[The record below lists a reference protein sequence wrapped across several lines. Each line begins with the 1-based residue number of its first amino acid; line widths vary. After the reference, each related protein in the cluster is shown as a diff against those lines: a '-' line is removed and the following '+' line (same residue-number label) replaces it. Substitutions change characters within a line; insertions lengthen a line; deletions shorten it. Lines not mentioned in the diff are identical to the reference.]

1 MTWYFNHTITNELNV
16 LLSKRLTDQLFWY
29 LQPLPIKENHPDTF
43 QFCCCGLYA
52 RKGGGEMLWAGCQDI
67 AVGNPPVRRE
77 RSSACPSLTSTA
89 QCTSLYTSSVYIS
102 KHLGS
107 DFVKTISGNQ
117 MCCTLAKYWI
127 SRWRQGLQ
135 ADRIPL
141 ATLCGLVRCVAL
153 THAPGHRP
161 LNKRDQC
168 CFFSMASNFFLV
180 LYLNATNAKC
190 AMF

>member
-1 MTWYFNHTITNELNV
+1 MIFQSHNHKWIKCTFVKKACRSIVLISATFNNQPKPSWHLAIL
-16 LLSKRLTDQLFWY
+16 LLSLIRQ
-29 LQPLPIKENHPDTF
+29 
-43 QFCCCGLYA
+43 
-52 RKGGGEMLWAGCQDI
+52 GGGMLWAGCQDI

-77 RSSACPSLTSTA
+77 RSSACPTLTSTA

-117 MCCTLAKYWI
+117 MCCTPAKYWI

-153 THAPGHRP
+153 THRPGQRP
-161 LNKRDQC
+161 LNKRDHC
-168 CFFSMASNFFLV
+168 CFCFYGFKLLLGVVS
-180 LYLNATNAKC
+180 
-190 AMF
+190 

>member
-1 MTWYFNHTITNELNV
+1 MIYQSHNHKWIKCTFVKKAYRSIVLISATFTNQRKP
-16 LLSKRLTDQLFWY
+16 SWH
-29 LQPLPIKENHPDTF
+29 LPILLLWLIRQE
-43 QFCCCGLYA
+43 
-52 RKGGGEMLWAGCQDI
+52 GGGEMLWAGCQDI

-89 QCTSLYTSSVYIS
+89 QCTSLYTSSLYIS

-117 MCCTLAKYWI
+117 MCCALAKYWI

>member
-1 MTWYFNHTITNELNV
+1 MYFVKGCRYQNNWSASLFDRSKKTI
-16 LLSKRLTDQLFWY
+16 LTPWNSVVVTY
-29 LQPLPIKENHPDTF
+29 TP
-43 QFCCCGLYA
+43 
-52 RKGGGEMLWAGCQDI
+52 GGGEMLWAGCQDI

-89 QCTSLYTSSVYIS
+89 QRSSLYTSSVYIS

-117 MCCTLAKYWI
+117 MCCTLTKYWI
-127 SRWRQGLQ
+127 QRWRQGLQ

-180 LYLNATNAKC
+180 FLYLNATNAKC

>member
-1 MTWYFNHTITNELNV
+1 MYFCQKGLQINCFDICNLYQSKKTI
-16 LLSKRLTDQLFWY
+16 LTPSNSVVVAY
-29 LQPLPIKENHPDTF
+29 TP
-43 QFCCCGLYA
+43 G
-52 RKGGGEMLWAGCQDI
+52 RGGEMLWAGCQDI

-89 QCTSLYTSSVYIS
+89 QCTSLYTSSLYIS